1 MIIITLATVVI
12 IVTVINKNDKGN
24 VKEMIKK

>member
-1 MIIITLATVVI
+1 MIIIILATVVI

-24 VKEMIKK
+24 VKKMIKK

>member
-1 MIIITLATVVI
+1 MIIITLATAVI

-24 VKEMIKK
+24 VKVMIKK